1 MDSKITAENKSQF
14 NRRDF
19 LKLGVTAGVGAAVV
33 GLAGEGCKTS
43 QKKLA
48 TQPGLPK
55 VPPID
60 PVRVGFIGVG
70 HRGAGHVRNFL
81 KLQGVEIKAIC
92 DIVPEKVARMQ
103 KWVVDAGF
111 PKPAAYTRGDHDYE
125 RMCQEAD
132 IDLVIIAT
140 PWGWHV
146 PMAVA
151 AMKNGK
157 HAATEVP
164 AATTLDGAWELVET
178 AEKYQKHCVMLE
190 NCNYG
195 RREMMVLNMVRQGV
209 FGDII
214 HGAAGY
220 IHDLRQH
227 KLSGY
232 YENEWRVQY
241 SIKYNGNLYPTH
253 GLGPIANYMGVNRGD
268 RFDFLVSMSSL
279 SEGLHAYALEKY
291 GPESKYSKMKF
302 ALGDVNVSMIKT
314 VKGLTI
320 TLYHDTN
327 LPIPYSR
334 IDMVQGTKGAS
345 IGYPDRIYIEGR
357 SPHHQWEPLEKYRG
371 EFDHPLWQK
380 LEALAK
386 GSGHGGMDFLEI
398 YRLIEAL
405 RTGTPTDM
413 DVYDAAALSSVV
425 ELSERS
431 VANKSRPVDF
441 PDFTRGF
448 WKERPPLTIPGP
460 TAV

>member
-1 MDSKITAENKSQF
+1 MGKKNEVESTSRFD
-14 NRRDF
+14 RRDF
-19 LKLGVTAGVGAAVV
+19 LKLGVTAGVGAAV
-33 GLAGEGCKTS
+33 AGFVAQGCETS
-43 QKKLA
+43 PKKLA
-48 TQPGLPK
+48 TKPGLPK

-81 KLQGVEIKAIC
+81 KLEGVQIKAIC
-92 DIVPEKVARMQ
+92 DIVPEKAARMR

-111 PKPAAYTRGDHDYE
+111 PEPAIYTRGEHDYE
-125 RMCQEAD
+125 RMCREAD

-214 HGAAGY
+214 HGAGGY
-220 IHDLRQH
+220 IHDLRSH

-232 YENEWRVQY
+232 YEGEWRVKY

-253 GLGPIANYMGVNRGD
+253 GLGPLANVMAINRGD

-279 SEGLHAYALEKY
+279 SEGLHDYAVEKF
-291 GPESKYSKMKF
+291 GPESKYAKAKF
-302 ALGDVNVSMIKT
+302 ALGDVNVSLIKT
-314 VKGLTI
+314 LKGLTI

-327 LPIPYSR
+327 LPTPYSR
-334 IDMVQGTKGAS
+334 IDMVQGTKAMS

-357 SPHHQWEPLEKYRG
+357 SPHHQWEPLETYRE
-371 EFDHPLWQK
+371 EFDHPLWKK
-380 LEALAK
+380 LETLAK

-398 YRLIEAL
+398 YRLIQAL

-448 WKERPPLTIPGP
+448 WKVRPPLKIP
-460 TAV
+460 AA